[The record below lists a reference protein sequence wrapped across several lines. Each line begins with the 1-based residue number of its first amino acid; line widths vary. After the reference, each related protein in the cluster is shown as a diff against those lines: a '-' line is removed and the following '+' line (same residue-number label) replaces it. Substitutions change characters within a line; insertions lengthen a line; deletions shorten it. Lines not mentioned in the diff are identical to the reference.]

1 MPDLRSFD
9 YTIVRVVPRPERGEC
24 VNVGVI
30 LFCREANYLGGVIE
44 PDWNRITAL
53 DPTVDREEVTRQLDH
68 LENVIAGNR
77 NAGPIAQMPPSKRF
91 HWLSGPRSTV
101 VQVSPMHSGLCDDP
115 EGMLHRLFDRM
126 VTIPSPLSRDRER
139 DQG

>member
-9 YTIVRVVPRPERGEC
+9 YTIVRIVPRPERGEC

-30 LFCREANYLGGVIE
+30 LFCREANFLGGRIE
-44 PDWNRITAL
+44 PNWERIAAL
-53 DPTVDREEVTRQLDH
+53 APTIDRDEVTRQLDH
-68 LENVIAGNR
+68 LMTVIEGDHS
-77 NAGPIAQMPPSKRF
+77 AGPIAQLSPSKRF

-115 EGMLHRLFDRM
+115 GPMLEHLMDVM
-126 VTIPSPLSRDRER
+126 VRVPSPLSQDWER
-139 DQG
+139 GQE

>member
-9 YTIVRVVPRPERGEC
+9 YTVVRVVPRPERGEC

-30 LFCREANYLGGVIE
+30 LFSREANYLGGIID

-53 DPTVDREEVTRQLDH
+53 DPHADRPEIERQLDH
-68 LENVIAGNR
+68 LEKVIQGDL
-77 NAGPIAQMPPSKRF
+77 NAGPIAQLSPSKRF

-101 VQVSPMHSGLCDDP
+101 VQVSPMHSGLSNDP
-115 EGMLHRLFDRM
+115 ERMLEHLVDTM
-126 VTIPSPLSRDRER
+126 VRV
-139 DQG
+139 